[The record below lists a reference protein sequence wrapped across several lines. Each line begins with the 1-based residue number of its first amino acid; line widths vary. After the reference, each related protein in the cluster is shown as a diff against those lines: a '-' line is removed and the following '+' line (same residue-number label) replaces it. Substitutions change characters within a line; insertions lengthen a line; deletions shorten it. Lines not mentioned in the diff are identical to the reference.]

1 MKPIKNE
8 RGYALLVVLLLIVL
22 VMSISAT
29 FMAGSLNHAEQ
40 EQTVDVSNQSVA
52 AAEMGVLYY
61 SADFERSLD
70 LIKQEVL
77 DQTGIEL
84 NAILNCLKS
93 GNRSACDTS
102 GERTAWEN
110 NIDKRMKEQYV
121 KKILMKINE
130 LIKING
136 VATESFTETTSSYAP
151 ESWKLIDV
159 AYTENELRVLDANLI
174 QRIVDAG
181 KLNVKADIEGTSVG
195 STKNLNSLFSITIPA
210 TFLNPDEIFNVDQE
224 IIAENENASYADVF
238 QSLEPAKSCNALLV
252 EVIANT
258 AKAPFECKMSGGEK
272 LSAFIDKVTAANLNP
287 KDFWVHVANFQTNVC
302 NTNCN
307 GLDFLGTNV
316 VVKESDM
323 GVSDNMNNMVNGNLI
338 IEGTL
343 SAEKNMNN
351 LGKNGSK
358 QTIVLKELNVDGQI
372 KNLNYTNL
380 MILGKATGSDARL
393 RVGKQFQI
401 DNYSNLCFDIDKILL
416 SDLEV
421 LSKQL
426 IVTNSGRVIYYA
438 APGSTRT
445 FKLDGVAPALNDVL
459 VKRSDNYSTFLKNC
473 GITINSTQT
482 VPISSPIV
490 MDTEFEYEVDY

>member
-22 VMSISAT
+22 VMSISAA

-84 NAILNCLKS
+84 DAILTCLKS
-93 GNRSACDTS
+93 TNRSACDTS
-102 GERTAWEN
+102 AERTLWEN
-110 NIDKRMKEQYV
+110 NIDKRMKEEYV

-151 ESWKLIDV
+151 ESWTLIDV
-159 AYTENELRVLDANLI
+159 AYNDIELKNLDANLI
-174 QRIVDAG
+174 QRIIDMG

-210 TFLNPDEIFNVDQE
+210 TFLNPNEIFNVEQE
-224 IIAENENASYADVF
+224 FIAENEDASYADVF
-238 QSLEPAKSCNALLV
+238 QSLAPTKSCDTLLA
-252 EVIANT
+252 EVIANKAT
-258 AKAPFECKMSGGEK
+258 APFECKMSGNEK
-272 LSAFIDKVTAANLNP
+272 LSAFIDKVTTANLNP
-287 KDFWVHVANFQTNVC
+287 KDFWVHVETFQTNVC
-302 NTNCN
+302 DTNCN

-316 VVKESDM
+316 VVKQGDA

-343 SAEKNMNN
+343 TAEKNMNN

-358 QTIVLKELNVDGQI
+358 QTVVLKELNVDGHI

-393 RVGKQFQI
+393 HVGKDFQI
-401 DNYSNLCFDIDKILL
+401 DNYSNLCFDIDKILM
-416 SDLEV
+416 SDLEA

-426 IVTNSGRVIYYA
+426 TVTNSGRVIYYA
-438 APGSTRT
+438 GPESTRT
-445 FKLDGVAPALNDVL
+445 FKLDGVDPALNEVL

-482 VPISSPIV
+482 IPISSPIV